1 MSLQQLPL
9 RTLHP
14 CLYQKTPPIPHS
26 KELQL
31 HLPKAP
37 IAGSVL
43 ILPTTQPRSWTGG
56 SWGFQLLRGGCALFT
71 TASSW
76 HSISFAHLAILTHDA
91 EWWGYLMSIWVDFC
105 MLDRYNA
112 AKSCFYYFMAL
123 NRAAQELD
131 DKRMKALREAE
142 ALVQREQEKFTQ
154 SSQRPSP
161 QA

>member
-1 MSLQQLPL
+1 
-9 RTLHP
+9 
-14 CLYQKTPPIPHS
+14 
-26 KELQL
+26 
-31 HLPKAP
+31 
-37 IAGSVL
+37 
-43 ILPTTQPRSWTGG
+43 
-56 SWGFQLLRGGCALFT
+56 
-71 TASSW
+71 
-76 HSISFAHLAILTHDA
+76 
-91 EWWGYLMSIWVDFC
+91 